1 MPVAVVIRSVVSF
14 CNQLRSAQLT
24 CEDKM
29 KIKDLPIGTRL
40 GFGFG
45 IVLLLATISSC
56 IGLWRL
62 NEVASSTRAMMQE
75 PLKKERL
82 TEEWYRVTV
91 AGLKRTLAV
100 VKSSDE
106 SLGDFFSADVK
117 TSTTR
122 NNEIQKYLES
132 NVDTPDEKQLLE
144 NIVVVR
150 KSYVS
155 TRDQILKAKKEGQT
169 EEMNK
174 LFEKFIP
181 MSDAF
186 QKALLDYLNF
196 QKEEVDH
203 LSKEVDAIA
212 ASSRILITTLIVLF
226 LLIGSFCAWYLTI
239 GITRPL
245 NSAVVLARR
254 VADGDLTSDIRI
266 DSSDETGQL
275 VMALKDMNEGLRKI
289 VAEVRDSTDT
299 IVTASTEIASG
310 NMDLSSRTESQAGS
324 LEETASSMEELTS
337 TMQQNSQNAHD
348 ANQLVHAAADAAIQ
362 GGTVVSQVVGTM
374 GDISTSS
381 KKIVDI
387 IAVIDGIAFQTNILA
402 LNAAVEAARAGEQG
416 RGFAVVASEVRNLA
430 QRSASAAKEIKQLID
445 DSVDKV
451 NQGTKLVDQAGA
463 TMTEIVDRVK
473 HVTGIMSEINNA
485 SKEQSAGIQQVNQ
498 AIIQM
503 DNTTQQNAA
512 LVEQA
517 AAAAQSLQEQAANLS
532 NVVSVFRL
540 NQGDHQQAM
549 KRVAKNAADGTHPHT
564 TYLSGQ

>member
-1 MPVAVVIRSVVSF
+1 
-14 CNQLRSAQLT
+14 
-24 CEDKM
+24 
-29 KIKDLPIGTRL
+29 
-40 GFGFG
+40 
-45 IVLLLATISSC
+45 
-56 IGLWRL
+56 
-62 NEVASSTRAMMQE
+62 
-75 PLKKERL
+75 
-82 TEEWYRVTV
+82 
-91 AGLKRTLAV
+91 
-100 VKSSDE
+100 
-106 SLGDFFSADVK
+106 
-117 TSTTR
+117 
-122 NNEIQKYLES
+122 
-132 NVDTPDEKQLLE
+132 
-144 NIVVVR
+144 
-150 KSYVS
+150 
-155 TRDQILKAKKEGQT
+155 
-169 EEMNK
+169 MNK

-362 GGTVVSQVVGTM
+362 GGRLFRKWLARWAISAHHRKKLSILLRSLMALLFKRISLHSMRLWRLRGRVSKG
-374 GDISTSS
+374 
-381 KKIVDI
+381 VD
-387 IAVIDGIAFQTNILA
+387 L
-402 LNAAVEAARAGEQG
+402 L
-416 RGFAVVASEVRNLA
+416 
-430 QRSASAAKEIKQLID
+430 
-445 DSVDKV
+445 
-451 NQGTKLVDQAGA
+451 
-463 TMTEIVDRVK
+463 
-473 HVTGIMSEINNA
+473 
-485 SKEQSAGIQQVNQ
+485 
-498 AIIQM
+498 
-503 DNTTQQNAA
+503 
-512 LVEQA
+512 
-517 AAAAQSLQEQAANLS
+517 
-532 NVVSVFRL
+532 
-540 NQGDHQQAM
+540 
-549 KRVAKNAADGTHPHT
+549 
-564 TYLSGQ
+564 